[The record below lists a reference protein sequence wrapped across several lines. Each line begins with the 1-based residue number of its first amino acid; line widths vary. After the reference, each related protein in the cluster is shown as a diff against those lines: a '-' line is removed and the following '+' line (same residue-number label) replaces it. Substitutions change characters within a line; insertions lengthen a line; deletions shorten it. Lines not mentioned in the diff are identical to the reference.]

1 MDKQLKTE
9 IKKLLTGRTIRDD
22 EGWLIAVPEGS
33 RFIYHGITDKTGYRK
48 IKCKEMEVEVDEDPE
63 QAFYTVM
70 NALQEIGLLVNMQH
84 KPDALCALCRVFL
97 TRRVLLCVEPAED
110 GKVLVQAYVGRSF
123 TSWLCCRIAF
133 SKFVK
138 KIRE

>member
-1 MDKQLKTE
+1 MDKELKIE
-9 IKKLLTGRTIRDD
+9 IRKLLTGRTIRDD

-48 IKCKEMEVEVDEDPE
+48 IKCKEQLVDVDKDNE

-84 KPDALCALCRVFL
+84 KPDALCALCRVFM
-97 TRRVLLCVEPAED
+97 TRRVLLCVEPVED

-123 TSWLCCRIAF
+123 TSRLCCRKII
-133 SKFVK
+133 SKFMQ